1 MPDLDDES
9 VVASKVFVD
18 KRRKEVGGVKRRI
31 VVDVVKLEVEKTFV
45 VRRVVAEVVLV
56 ADDVAPLLGEKPRPV
71 APVLE
76 DHPIRRKNS
85 AIIFFYFGF
94 RSYLCLGCRHRSVD
108 SSAITI
114 LPPWVRIPSRP
125 SMLFIYSQ
133 ISAIFVFALLKE

>member
-85 AIIFFYFGF
+85 AIIYFILDLEVTFVWGAAIDQWIHLPLLFCHPGF
-94 RSYLCLGCRHRSVD
+94 ESQADHLCF
-108 SSAITI
+108 
-114 LPPWVRIPSRP
+114 
-125 SMLFIYSQ
+125 LFIVKLVPFLS
-133 ISAIFVFALLKE
+133 LHC